1 MTEVVEREAERCVL
15 WQARLQLHA
24 WQHDPCRAHGEE
36 VREDCEAFHKS
47 VQVQV
52 QEHLMR
58 IPSVLSAHSLP
69 PQLATGAHLIGFR
82 LFVCG

>member
-36 VREDCEAFHKS
+36 VERTKKRF
-47 VQVQV
+47 
-52 QEHLMR
+52 
-58 IPSVLSAHSLP
+58 ILS
-69 PQLATGAHLIGFR
+69 QD
-82 LFVCG
+82 